1 MATVIGSGICR
12 RPKQPKIVSLGLLLA
27 VLMSFLSTEMPGW
40 QNINPP
46 LQWLS
51 VFQLE
56 DVIKPMEGNRVQRSK
71 HIIED
76 IV

>member
-1 MATVIGSGICR
+1 MDTVIGSGICR
-12 RPKQPKIVSLGLLLA
+12 RSKQPKTVSLGLL
-27 VLMSFLSTEMPGW
+27 MSSLSTEIPGW
-40 QNINPP
+40 QNISPS